1 MKRILH
7 THTLMFKLEGQSILV
22 LVLLNYLEQKLPVK
36 ENDCLK
42 HVICL
47 PQKLIWALTFDR
59 ERSRERSCS
68 ESVSLQSDT
77 S

>member
-1 MKRILH
+1 MQRILH
-7 THTLMFKLEGQSILV
+7 THTLMFKLEGQIILV
-22 LVLLNYLEQKLPVK
+22 LVLLNYLEQKLPVR

-47 PQKLIWALTFDR
+47 PKKLIWSLTFDR

-77 S
+77 A